1 MYEPALKHVYYQ
13 LWNRLPVRVW
23 CMRQVLGTGALG
35 WPRGMGWGGKWMGV
49 QDGEHM

>member
-23 CMRQVLGTGALG
+23 CMRQVLGAGALG
-35 WPRGMGWGGKWMGV
+35 WSRGMGWGGKWMGV